1 VLAILSLKLIIAS
14 YVVRLNKKKAVVMEK
29 IQVVQGTVT
38 QLKTPESLNVSL
50 SCNDSCNDMFSCTSQ
65 KENIDCMQESCI
77 IKSDVPV
84 SVLEGYT
91 EKVEEFSV
99 STAKSEKHTDSFH
112 NDEVSF
118 EILSD
123 ESTKDTSIT
132 LLNKLKTLPLAVSS
146 TKKKKKKK
154 KRITICTSMC
164 RYESVRRVARRLGFK
179 EVEDISDW
187 TIFWTD
193 YSVTLER
200 VMDMKR
206 FQKINHFPG
215 MTEICRK
222 DFLARNLNRLQKLF
236 PKDYNCFPKS
246 WCLPADYNDFQ
257 AYCRTKK
264 NKTFICKPETGC
276 QGKGIFLTKSIKDIK
291 HGEHM
296 ICQQYIT
303 KCLLIDGFKFDLRL
317 YVLVTSCDPLR
328 IFMFK
333 EGLGRFATKKYQEPN
348 NNNMDEVCMHLTN
361 YAINKNSSDFIRDD
375 NTGSKR
381 TIQAVCE
388 WLIENGYDVNKM
400 WSNIDDVVIK
410 TLISCQPILK
420 HNYRTCFPNHNVGSA
435 CFEILGFDVM
445 LDNKMKAWVLEVNHS
460 PSFHTD
466 AKLDKIVKEGLL
478 TDTFNLLH
486 LRSIDKKK
494 CLEEDKR
501 RIKERLINKPKSRE
515 TKQEE
520 IKQVHAEY
528 LLKLEKYE
536 DENMGGFRRIYPP
549 LKGVENKYAKYFNN
563 SSSLFQTTAAQKARE
578 QASRQLREELRLKKE
593 KMDSYLKKLHS
604 YKKDA
609 GESQQ
614 EEKKKPKRPKVST
627 KVLVHRTTAKYSS
640 SNIPTFQKPPASHL
654 PSSIVEEEEVLRL
667 KLMVE
672 RERLVKSSGVTQM
685 VYNLLTSNNIPSR
698 YNFLHSVAKITSG
711 LNRHTYRTTSDNGDY
726 GKKHRHR
733 ASSYFTCAALQT
745 QQEIQKPEHK
755 TKIDYCQTIL
765 DYNHSKQFLTS
776 LPSNQFQFSSRYH
789 NDDLVVH
796 GRHNFIQKVS
806 MSQQDLRK
814 PNFVQ
819 LHSFRK
825 SFNQGKLK
833 TNSCVSGKHIIK
845 NTQKSDLKIMSS
857 SLSGIGKKL
866 KKF

>member
-1 VLAILSLKLIIAS
+1 
-14 YVVRLNKKKAVVMEK
+14 
-29 IQVVQGTVT
+29 
-38 QLKTPESLNVSL
+38 
-50 SCNDSCNDMFSCTSQ
+50 
-65 KENIDCMQESCI
+65 
-77 IKSDVPV
+77 
-84 SVLEGYT
+84 
-91 EKVEEFSV
+91 
-99 STAKSEKHTDSFH
+99 
-112 NDEVSF
+112 
-118 EILSD
+118 
-123 ESTKDTSIT
+123 
-132 LLNKLKTLPLAVSS
+132 
-146 TKKKKKKK
+146 
-154 KRITICTSMC
+154 MC
-164 RYESVRRVARRLGFK
+164 RYESVRRVSRRLGFK
-179 EVEDISDW
+179 EVEDVSDW

-276 QGKGIFLTKSIKDIK
+276 QGKGIFITKSIKDIK

-328 IFMFK
+328 IFMYK

-381 TIQAVCE
+381 TIKAVCE
-388 WLIENGYDVNKM
+388 WLNEYGYDVNKM

-466 AKLDKIVKEGLL
+466 AKLDKMVKEGLL

-494 CLEEDKR
+494 CLEEDKK

-520 IKQVHAEY
+520 IKRVHAEY

-549 LKGVENKYAKYFNN
+549 PKNVEDKYAKYFNN
-563 SSSLFQTTAAQKARE
+563 LSSLFQTTAAQKARE
-578 QASRQLREELRLKKE
+578 QASRQLREELRQKKE

-604 YKKDA
+604 FKKDA

-614 EEKKKPKRPKVST
+614 VEKRRSRKQNNST
-627 KVLVHRTTAKYSS
+627 KSQVHRTTAKFSQS
-640 SNIPTFQKPPASHL
+640 KSTTSHL
-654 PSSIVEEEEVLRL
+654 ATPIVEEEEVLRL
-667 KLMVE
+667 KLMME
-672 RERLVKSSGVTQM
+672 REHLVKSSGITQM
-685 VYNLLTSNNIPSR
+685 VHNLLTSNNIPAR
-698 YNFLHSVAKITSG
+698 YSYLQSATMITSG
-711 LNRHTYRTTSDNGDY
+711 HNRHTYQTTSDNGDY
-726 GKKHRHR
+726 RKKYRHR

-745 QQEIQKPEHK
+745 QQEVQKFENK
-755 TKIDYCQTIL
+755 TKTDFCQPVL
-765 DYNHSKQFLTS
+765 DYNQSKQCLAT
-776 LPSNQFQFSSRYH
+776 LPTNHLQFSSVPNR
-789 NDDLVVH
+789 DDLVVH
-796 GRHNFIQKVS
+796 GRHNFVKNSSI
-806 MSQQDLRK
+806 SQQELRRPHSIQSYSIRK
-814 PNFVQ
+814 PLVQ
-819 LHSFRK
+819 S
-825 SFNQGKLK
+825 KLK
-833 TNSCVSGKHIIK
+833 TNSCFSGKQIIQK
-845 NTQKSDLKIMSS
+845 TQKSDLKILSS
-857 SLSGIGKKL
+857 KLSGIGKIM
-866 KKF
+866 KKH

>member
-1 VLAILSLKLIIAS
+1 
-14 YVVRLNKKKAVVMEK
+14 
-29 IQVVQGTVT
+29 
-38 QLKTPESLNVSL
+38 
-50 SCNDSCNDMFSCTSQ
+50 
-65 KENIDCMQESCI
+65 
-77 IKSDVPV
+77 
-84 SVLEGYT
+84 
-91 EKVEEFSV
+91 
-99 STAKSEKHTDSFH
+99 
-112 NDEVSF
+112 
-118 EILSD
+118 
-123 ESTKDTSIT
+123 
-132 LLNKLKTLPLAVSS
+132 
-146 TKKKKKKK
+146 
-154 KRITICTSMC
+154 MC
-164 RYESVRRVARRLGFK
+164 RYESVRRVSRRLGFK
-179 EVEDISDW
+179 EVEDVSDW

-276 QGKGIFLTKSIKDIK
+276 QGKGIFITKSIKDIK

-328 IFMFK
+328 IFMYK

-388 WLIENGYDVNKM
+388 WLDEYGYDVNKM

-466 AKLDKIVKEGLL
+466 AKLDKMVKEGLL

-494 CLEEDKR
+494 CLEEDKK

-520 IKQVHAEY
+520 IKRVHAEY

-536 DENMGGFRRIYPP
+536 DENMGEFRRIYPP
-549 LKGVENKYAKYFNN
+549 PKSVEDKYAKYFNN
-563 SSSLFQTTAAQKARE
+563 LSSLFQTTAAQKARE
-578 QASRQLREELRLKKE
+578 QASRQLREELRQKKE
-593 KMDSYLKKLHS
+593 KMDSYVKKLHS
-604 YKKDA
+604 FKKDA

-614 EEKKKPKRPKVST
+614 EEKRRSRKQKNST
-627 KVLVHRTTAKYSS
+627 KFPVHHTTTKFSQS
-640 SNIPTFQKPPASHL
+640 KPPTSYLAT
-654 PSSIVEEEEVLRL
+654 SIVEEEEVLRL
-667 KLMVE
+667 KLMLE
-672 RERLVKSSGVTQM
+672 REHLVKSSGITQM
-685 VYNLLTSNNIPSR
+685 VHNLLTSNNIPSR
-698 YNFLHSVAKITSG
+698 YNYLQNREDIEEALGRSKLSSNNILPPIIDKKTPSQLYKVTSIKSVRSYSAGNFHIQHRHVPSQSSCYRNVFYRPSLEKQSSISLRRPENLTSCV
-711 LNRHTYRTTSDNGDY
+711 D
-726 GKKHRHR
+726 KKHSKNERNTNWPQVVQGF
-733 ASSYFTCAALQT
+733 A
-745 QQEIQKPEHK
+745 IKPHYK
-755 TKIDYCQTIL
+755 
-765 DYNHSKQFLTS
+765 
-776 LPSNQFQFSSRYH
+776 
-789 NDDLVVH
+789 
-796 GRHNFIQKVS
+796 
-806 MSQQDLRK
+806 
-814 PNFVQ
+814 
-819 LHSFRK
+819 
-825 SFNQGKLK
+825 
-833 TNSCVSGKHIIK
+833 
-845 NTQKSDLKIMSS
+845 
-857 SLSGIGKKL
+857 
-866 KKF
+866 